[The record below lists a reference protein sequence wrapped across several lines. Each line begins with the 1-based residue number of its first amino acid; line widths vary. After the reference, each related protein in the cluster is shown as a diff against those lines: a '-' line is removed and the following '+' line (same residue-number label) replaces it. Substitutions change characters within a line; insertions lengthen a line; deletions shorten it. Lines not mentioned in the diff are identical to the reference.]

1 MFKKGVTVL
10 VPFPFTD
17 LSGTKVRPAV
27 VISQGVV
34 GDDVTVL
41 FVSSKK
47 TERRHLFDVEILPDK
62 INGIKQASVAKCSK
76 IATLDRK
83 IILGELG
90 RLSPEV
96 VRLINGKLRLL
107 LTL

>member
-27 VISQGVV
+27 VISQGTV
-34 GDDVTVL
+34 GDDVTVV

-47 TERRHLFDVEILPDK
+47 VERKHQFDVEITPDDTS
-62 INGIKQASVAKCSK
+62 GIKQVSVAKCSK
-76 IATLDRK
+76 IATLDKK

-90 RLSPEV
+90 SLSPKIIK
-96 VRLINGKLRLL
+96 LMDGKLRTLL
-107 LTL
+107 GL